1 MNKRILVGVDM
12 ELSSP
17 TQQALRVVSE
27 FLEPPSSYLHIVLLT
42 VIPTLDTPSP
52 YGRSPWGGYRAA
64 FSYLGS
70 TTEQRLQ
77 ADRALRRACLALT
90 QRGIA
95 RDQIELLRREGAPA
109 DEIVKAAQELGID
122 CIVLGS
128 HENSLTQKIRRVVA
142 GSTSRQVLQQAPC
155 PIMIVVLPRTL
166 HPRDLAAWYEEAV
179 MRYLHEQAGRLTIL
193 TSGEV
198 AQTFVPA
205 HRTAGRKELAAATR
219 ALERLAS
226 NGVLCCQRVKGELLC
241 MND

>member
-17 TQQALRVVSE
+17 TQQDLRVVSE
-27 FLEPPSSYLHIVLLT
+27 FLEAPSSYLHIVLLT

-128 HENSLTQKIRRVVA
+128 HENSLTQKIRPASPRI
-142 GSTSRQVLQQAPC
+142 TSPPAFQQTP
-155 PIMIVVLPRTL
+155 
-166 HPRDLAAWYEEAV
+166 
-179 MRYLHEQAGRLTIL
+179 
-193 TSGEV
+193 
-198 AQTFVPA
+198 
-205 HRTAGRKELAAATR
+205 
-219 ALERLAS
+219 
-226 NGVLCCQRVKGELLC
+226 
-241 MND
+241 

>member
-77 ADRALRRACLALT
+77 ADRAVRGASLALP
-90 QRGIA
+90 QRGIHTHHT
-95 RDQIELLRREGAPA
+95 DLLRL
-109 DEIVKAAQELGID
+109 D
-122 CIVLGS
+122 
-128 HENSLTQKIRRVVA
+128 
-142 GSTSRQVLQQAPC
+142 
-155 PIMIVVLPRTL
+155 
-166 HPRDLAAWYEEAV
+166 HP
-179 MRYLHEQAGRLTIL
+179 
-193 TSGEV
+193 
-198 AQTFVPA
+198 PP
-205 HRTAGRKELAAATR
+205 
-219 ALERLAS
+219 
-226 NGVLCCQRVKGELLC
+226 
-241 MND
+241 

>member
-12 ELSSP
+12 ELSPP

-27 FLEPPSSYLHIVLLT
+27 FLEPPSPYLHVVLLT
-42 VIPTLDTPSP
+42 VIPTIGTPSSR
-52 YGRSPWGGYRAA
+52 GRYRAP

-77 ADRALRRACLALT
+77 ADRVLRRACLTLM
-90 QRGIA
+90 QCGMA
-95 RDQIELLRREGAPA
+95 RDRIELLRRDGAPA

-142 GSTSRQVLQQAPC
+142 GSTSRQVLQHAPC
-155 PIMIVVLPRTL
+155 PIMIVILPRTL
-166 HPRDLAAWYEEAV
+166 HPHDLVAWYEEAV
-179 MRYLHEQAGRLTIL
+179 TRYLHEQAGGLTIL
-193 TSGEV
+193 TSSDV

-205 HRTAGRKELAAATR
+205 HRTVGHKEVAAATR

-226 NGVLCCQRVKGELLC
+226 NGVLCCQRVKGELRC